1 MKKLGL
7 LLSVALIIAIPSAAS
22 ARTVHAGDYYTRSM
36 DAYTVTYDIHEDGST
51 DVEVAMKFNFN
62 TEPGHGPY
70 VTYITREPYDSKN
83 DRFYPIS
90 NVEVSSPSGAPAKTY
105 ISTPE
110 TGVMEIRIGDE
121 NIGGVTGVQE
131 YILTYTVEGTLNS
144 TMASEIDPSVLLAD
158 DKPVYDEFYWNVIG
172 QRWEIPLD
180 NVTVIVKGDAG
191 ATDLRCFA
199 GGYGSTG
206 SCTSASLSDGV
217 ATFTQDHLD
226 PYTGL
231 TVTVGFPPGSFDTT
245 PIVRTKNDFL
255 YAFSLNKGT
264 GIGFLVVLLG
274 GILLLS
280 RAIRGKA
287 IDEQY
292 AGLTPGLSPIKG
304 DDTRIVKRDYQSPVA
319 VQFQPPPGMRPGQL
333 GTLVDERADVRDV
346 TSTIVDLAVRGYMR
360 IDPLEPE
367 KKKTDYTLVKLREAD
382 GAMVEYEKTLFEGIF
397 DDGDSVTLSSL
408 KTTFASTLAK
418 VQKEMYKNVTELGW
432 FRGNPSSARS
442 SWGCA
447 GFAIL
452 IVGVG
457 LTWLIAAVG
466 PWGLVPLPIAL
477 LGIMVIATIG
487 NAPARKAEGT
497 RVLAQAQGFELFLAT
512 ADGNKLKF
520 EEGRDIFSMYLPFA
534 IAFGVADKWSAT
546 FEKLAAEGHQLA
558 DPTWYGGHTY
568 GTFWATQHNFGSTM
582 NNFVSVAGTAISAP
596 TPGSSGGSGFSGGGG
611 GGGSS
616 GGGGGGGGG
625 GGW

>member
-1 MKKLGL
+1 MRKLGL
-7 LLSVALIIAIPSAAS
+7 LLSVGLILAVPSAAS
-22 ARTVHAGDYYTRSM
+22 ARTMHEGDYATRSV
-36 DAYTVTYDIHEDGST
+36 DAYTATYDIHKDGSV
-51 DVEVAMKFNFN
+51 DVEVDLKFNFN

-90 NVEVSSPSGAPAKTY
+90 NIHVTSPSGAPAKVYT
-105 ISTPE
+105 STPE
-110 TGVMEIRIGDE
+110 TGVTEIRIGDK
-121 NIGGVTGVQE
+121 NIGDVSGVQD
-131 YILTYTVEGTLNS
+131 YILTYTVKGTLNV
-144 TMASEIDPSVLLAD
+144 TMASEINPKVLPAD

-172 QRWEIPLD
+172 GDWTIPLD
-180 NVTVIVKGDAG
+180 NLTIIVKGDVG
-191 ATDLRCFA
+191 ATALRCFS

-206 SCTSASLSDGV
+206 SCTSAALAGGV

-226 PYTGL
+226 SYTGM

-245 PIVRTKNDFL
+245 PIVRNKNDFL
-255 YAFSLNKGT
+255 YAFSVNAGT
-264 GIGFLVVLLG
+264 GIGFLVVMGLG
-274 GILLLS
+274 VLLLS

-292 AGLTPGLSPIKG
+292 AGLTPGLAPVKG
-304 DDTRIVKRDYQSPVA
+304 DDARIVKRDYHSPVA
-319 VQFQPPPGMRPGQL
+319 VQFQPPPGLRPGQL
-333 GTLVDERADVRDV
+333 GTLIDERADVRDV

-360 IDPLEPE
+360 IDPVEPE

-382 GAMVEYEKTLFEGIF
+382 AAMVEYEKILFEGIF
-397 DDGDSVTLSSL
+397 DGADSVTLSSL
-408 KTTFASTLAK
+408 KTTFSSTLAK
-418 VQKEMYKNVTELGW
+418 VQAEMYKNVTQLGW

-447 GFAIL
+447 GFGIL
-452 IVGVG
+452 ALGVA
-457 LTWLIAAVG
+457 LTWLTAAVG
-466 PWGLVPLPIAL
+466 PWALVPLPIAL
-477 LGIMVIATIG
+477 VGIMVIATIKA
-487 NAPARKAEGT
+487 APARKAEGT
-497 RVLAQAQGFELFLAT
+497 RILAQAQGFELFLAT

-568 GTFWATQHNFGSTM
+568 GTFWATQHDFGSTM

-611 GGGSS
+611 GFS